1 MTAQVGHH
9 GALGDLDEG
18 SVPQLRTEVPG
29 PRSLELA
36 DRDARH
42 HASNS
47 SPPAQLLR
55 VVPEDGHGALIRD
68 VDGNVYIDLCSGV
81 VVTNLGH
88 APAPV
93 VAALQQ
99 ELGRLM
105 HFFDFVTPA
114 RPAFFEALAATL
126 PPSLQTFQ
134 MYTTGAE
141 AVEAAIRLAKS
152 YTGGY
157 EVVCFD
163 RAWHGRT
170 LATMALSGASPLKQ
184 GYGPFPPGAIRS
196 PNAYPYRCPVGSCG
210 KITQDT
216 CRLDCAR
223 AIDRVYAESGEGR
236 LAAVIIEPV
245 QGVGGVIPQ
254 PPEFLAH
261 LREFCDR
268 TGALLIFDEVLTGAG
283 RTGSMWA
290 FEQSGVLPDVLV
302 AGKGLGSG
310 YPLSL
315 LASRREVLDAGHFGK
330 PGAGASTFASGSLA
344 CTAGAATLGML
355 ADGTILAGVRRTGEL
370 MLSALQELQARHPI
384 IGDVR
389 GAGLLLG
396 VELVTDRET
405 RERPPATVPRAL
417 MVALARRGVL
427 TASPGP
433 VLRLSPPLVISQRL
447 ALRAM
452 ELLDDA
458 LTEVERDFDIG
469 TGGLR

>member
-1 MTAQVGHH
+1 MTAQVGQH
-9 GALGDLDEG
+9 GALRDLDEG
-18 SVPQLRTEVPG
+18 DVPLLRTEIPG
-29 PRSLELA
+29 PRSLELWA
-36 DRDARH
+36 RDARH
-42 HASNS
+42 HATNS
-47 SPPAQLLR
+47 SPPAQSLR
-55 VVPEDGHGALIRD
+55 IVVSDGEGALVRD
-68 VDGNVYIDLCSGV
+68 VDGNVYLDLCSGV
-81 VVTNLGH
+81 VVTNAGH

-93 VAALQQ
+93 VAALQR

-105 HFFDFVTPA
+105 HFFDFATPA
-114 RPAFFEALAATL
+114 RPEFFEALAATL

-141 AVEAAIRLAKS
+141 AVEAAIRVAKS
-152 YTGGY
+152 YTGNY
-157 EVVCFD
+157 EVISFD

-170 LATMALSGASPLKQ
+170 LQTMALSGASPLKRD
-184 GYGPFPPGAIRS
+184 YGPFPAGGIRS
-196 PNAYPYRCPVGSCG
+196 PNSYPYRCPVDSCG
-210 KITQDT
+210 KTTQDT

-223 AIDRVYAESGEGR
+223 SIDRIHAESGEGR

-254 PPEFLAH
+254 PPEFLAY

-290 FEQSGVLPDVLV
+290 FEQAGVVPDVLV

-315 LASRREVLDAGHFGK
+315 LASRREVLDAGSFGQ

-344 CTAGAATLGML
+344 CTAGAATLAML
-355 ADGTILAGVRRTGEL
+355 ADGTILAQARRTGEL
-370 MLSALQELQARHPI
+370 MLSALQELQERHPL

-396 VELVTDRET
+396 VELVTDRQT
-405 RERPPATVPRAL
+405 KARPPATLPRAL
-417 MVALARRGVL
+417 MTALAHRGVL

-433 VLRLSPPLVISQRL
+433 VLRLSPPLVIPERL
-447 ALRAM
+447 ALRGVA
-452 ELLDDA
+452 LLDDA
-458 LTEVERDFDIG
+458 LTEVERGIDTG
-469 TGGLR
+469 TGAAG